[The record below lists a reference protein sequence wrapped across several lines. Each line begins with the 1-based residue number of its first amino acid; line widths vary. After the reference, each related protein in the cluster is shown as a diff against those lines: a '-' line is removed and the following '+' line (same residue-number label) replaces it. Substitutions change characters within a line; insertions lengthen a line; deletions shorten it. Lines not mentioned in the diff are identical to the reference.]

1 MTGTDF
7 WSPLMEIVRKNELVW
22 VENLE
27 APQGHMEPISNDY
40 MMIILCKKGHCHL
53 RYDET
58 QTDFN
63 VGDMAIVM
71 PHHSIQIHEHSK
83 DYTFEVLIVSPLLL
97 SELQQLGGTKYLVY
111 HQQPNVHLTQ
121 EQKEHLSYAVRLLDI
136 ISRSNHRTPEK
147 RIEAMVQVLNVL
159 FEMIDAYQ
167 PQEVDDSQHHT
178 RQEAIFNSF
187 YNMLTMNYREHK
199 EVAWYA
205 AQLYITPKHFAK
217 VVSDV
222 TSIAPSTWIMNYVI
236 MQIKIMLRT
245 HKEMSIAE
253 ICFALGFRE
262 QPAFTRY
269 FKQATGKTPS
279 EYRAMY

>member
-27 APQGHMEPISNDY
+27 APYGHIEPFNNDY
-40 MMIILCKKGHCHL
+40 MTLILCKKGQCHL
-53 RYDET
+53 QYDET
-58 QTDFN
+58 DTDFK
-63 VGDMAIVM
+63 VDDLAIIM
-71 PHHSIQIHEHSK
+71 PHHVIQIHEHSD
-83 DYTFEVLIVSPLLL
+83 DYTFEILIVSPHLL
-97 SELQQLGGTKYLVY
+97 SMLQQLGGTKYLVY
-111 HQQPNVHLTQ
+111 HQQPNVHLNF
-121 EQKEHLSYAVRLLDI
+121 EQREHLNYAVQLLNI
-136 ISRSNHRTPEK
+136 ISRSEHRTAEK
-147 RIEAMVQVLNVL
+147 RNEAMVQVLDVL
-159 FEMIDAYQ
+159 FEMIASYRHV
-167 PQEVDDSQHHT
+167 EEESLHHT
-178 RQEAIFNSF
+178 RQEAMFNSF
-187 YNMLTMNYREHK
+187 YSMLTDNYREHK
-199 EVAWYA
+199 DVSWYA

-222 TSIAPSTWIMNYVI
+222 TSITPSTWIMNYVV
-236 MQIKIMLRT
+236 MQIKLMLRT

-253 ICFALGFRE
+253 ICYAMGFKE